1 MYGPGGKKK
10 VNDWFAGSEFA
21 LAKDKA
27 VLFLDQHYSA
37 ETITQ
42 IKDFSVDVERHRD
55 IVICKL

>member
-1 MYGPGGKKK
+1 VYGPGGKQK

-42 IKDFSVDVERHRD
+42 IKDFF
-55 IVICKL
+55 CGC